1 VSSLLQDFFSGDTR
15 ALARVITQVENRTE
29 ESLKILQALYPKTG
43 HARVIGITGSPGVG
57 KSSLVDRLT
66 IAYRGKDQPLAVVA
80 IDPSSP
86 FTGGAILGDR
96 IRMQTMGVDS
106 GVYIRSMAAR
116 GHLGGLSPT
125 TADVV
130 SVLDASGRDPIIVE
144 TVGVGQD
151 EIDIIKLA
159 DVSVVVLV
167 PGLGDEVQAI
177 KAGIMEIA
185 DIFVINK
192 SDRPGADK
200 LETAIQAMLS
210 LGHDAEGWTPPVVR
224 TVATDGTG
232 IDALIAEID
241 RVSEFFKNSPRRAQ
255 RKHDSV
261 RQRLLAL
268 LEERLLRTVVEKTLP
283 DGELNRVVDEIADR
297 RQDPYTV
304 VERICKSIILESQ

>member
-29 ESLKILQALYPKTG
+29 ESLKILQAIYPKTG
-43 HARVIGITGSPGVG
+43 RARIVGITGSPGVG

-66 IAYRGKDQPLAVVA
+66 ISYRGKDSPVGVVA

-116 GHLGGLSPT
+116 GHLGGLAPT

-159 DVSVVVLV
+159 DVSIVVLV

-268 LEERLLRTVVEKTLP
+268 LEERLLRTVVEKKLP
-283 DGELNRVVDEIADR
+283 DDELNRVVDEIVDR

>member
-43 HARVIGITGSPGVG
+43 RARVIGITGSPGVG

-66 IAYRGKDQPLAVVA
+66 IAYRGKDHPVGVVA

-116 GHLGGLSPT
+116 GHLGGLSAT

-159 DVSVVVLV
+159 DVSIVVLV
-167 PGLGDEVQAI
+167 PGLGDDVQAI

-241 RVSEFFKNSPRRAQ
+241 RVSEFFKNSPRRTQ

-268 LEERLLRTVVEKTLP
+268 LEERLLRMVVEKTLP
-283 DGELNRVVDEIADR
+283 DRELNRVVDEIVDR